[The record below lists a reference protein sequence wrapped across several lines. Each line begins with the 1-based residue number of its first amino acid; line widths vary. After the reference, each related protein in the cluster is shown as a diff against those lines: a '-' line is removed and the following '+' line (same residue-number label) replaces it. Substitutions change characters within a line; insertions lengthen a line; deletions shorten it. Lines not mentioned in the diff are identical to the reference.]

1 MNTFSTLSFFLL
13 KSTKKQPDCPLKSL
27 FPRSVICTLDW
38 PFGSTTL
45 IFIVYTWNLGNIRH
59 CNCKP
64 RSSSPT
70 SVNSS
75 VAPSILNLDWQV
87 LLHSSNTHDSELQYA
102 IFCIFP
108 SLLIQYH
115 QMSWMLPMETILPSA
130 PLRLR
135 FWFAINVRPKNM
147 KIKAWSTDENVYT
160 F

>member
-1 MNTFSTLSFFLL
+1 MYTSSTLIFFLL

-27 FPRSVICTLDW
+27 YRRSVICTLHW
-38 PFGSTTL
+38 PFGRTTL

-64 RSSSPT
+64 RSSSLT

-75 VAPSILNLDWQV
+75 VAPSILSLDWQV

-102 IFCIFP
+102 IFCAFP
-108 SLLIQYH
+108 SRLIQYH
-115 QMSWMLPMETILPSA
+115 HMSWLLPMETILPSA
-130 PLRLR
+130 PLRLKA
-135 FWFAINVRPKNM
+135 WFAVKVRPEKM
-147 KIKAWSTDENVYT
+147 KIKLRSMYENVHA